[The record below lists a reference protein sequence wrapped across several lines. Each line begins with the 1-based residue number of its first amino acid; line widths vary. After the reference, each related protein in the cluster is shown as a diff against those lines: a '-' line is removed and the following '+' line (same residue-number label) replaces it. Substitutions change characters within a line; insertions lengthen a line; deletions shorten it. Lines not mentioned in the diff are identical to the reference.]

1 MKVLEAAV
9 KSFITALGVAFFS
22 LFALAGMFRRTTVP
36 EESLTFAAKEQDER
50 PRPAV
55 VVELFT
61 SEGCSS
67 CPPADALLAQ
77 LVSDQRIAGAE
88 VIALEEHVD
97 YWNHLGW
104 IDPFSSQEFTFRQ
117 QEYEEKFRTGSVYT
131 PEKFRTGSVYT
142 PQMVVDGS
150 VEFVGSHEGQAR
162 HVITQAAQ
170 TTKTPVHLTFAA
182 GSGSRASLQVTVGK
196 LSGATPDDRVE
207 VFLAVTETGLH
218 SDVRAGENAGHDVGH
233 SAVVRAL
240 RKLGQADP
248 RADIGLSAAPE
259 LKLQAK
265 WKRENLRAVVFLQE
279 RKSRRIIGAA
289 SLPLT

>member
-36 EESLTFAAKEQDER
+36 EESLTSAAREQDAR

-77 LVSDQRIAGAE
+77 LVSDQKIAGAE

-104 IDPFSSQEFTFRQ
+104 TDPFSSQEFTFRQ

-131 PEKFRTGSVYT
+131 P
-142 PQMVVDGS
+142 QMIVDGRD
-150 VEFVGSHEGQAR
+150 EFAGGNMVRAR
-162 HVITQAAQ
+162 AAIAKAAQ
-170 TTKTPVHLTFAA
+170 APKANIQLASSQDSNAPN
-182 GSGSRASLQVTVGK
+182 SRAVINT
-196 LSGATPDDRVE
+196 
-207 VFLAVTETGLH
+207 
-218 SDVRAGENAGHDVGH
+218 
-233 SAVVRAL
+233 
-240 RKLGQADP
+240 
-248 RADIGLSAAPE
+248 AAFS
-259 LKLQAK
+259 
-265 WKRENLRAVVFLQE
+265 V
-279 RKSRRIIGAA
+279 
-289 SLPLT
+289 

>member
-22 LFALAGMFRRTTVP
+22 LFALAGMLRRTTVP
-36 EESLTFAAKEQDER
+36 EESLTPAAREQDER
-50 PRPAV
+50 TRPAV

-77 LVSDQRIAGAE
+77 LVSDQKIAGAE

-104 IDPFSSQEFTFRQ
+104 TDPFSSQEFTFRQ

-131 PEKFRTGSVYT
+131 P
-142 PQMVVDGS
+142 QMIVDGS

-162 HVITQAAQ
+162 QVITQAAQ
-170 TTKTPVHLTFAA
+170 TTKTPVQLAFAA

-196 LSGATPDDRVE
+196 LSTATPDDRVE

-233 SAVVRAL
+233 SAVVRSL

-248 RADIGLSAAPE
+248 RADVVLSATPE

-289 SLPLT
+289 SLPLA